1 MSSEWKTFV
10 LRDVASIIGGG
21 TPSTKEATYW
31 DGNIPWLTPK
41 DLSSH
46 TGMYVKRGERSITK
60 AGLDGSSAKI
70 VPPGTVLF
78 TSRAPIGYLAIAEQA
93 ISTNQGFKSLV
104 LNTEQDNRFF
114 YYLLRFH
121 TPDIEAIA
129 TGSTFKEIS
138 GSALG
143 SFEVTIPSYGEQT
156 KIADILTTLDDR
168 IELLRETN
176 ATLEA
181 IAQALFKSWFVDFD
195 PVRAKQ
201 EGREPEGMDADTAAL
216 FPDSFEE
223 SELGLIPKV
232 WTVKCLRDITNRITK
247 GTTPTTL
254 KRPFVASGINF
265 IKVES
270 LTEDGEF
277 IPGKFAYIDN
287 ETHELLKR
295 SQLQVDDVL
304 ITIAGT
310 IGRIAVMT
318 EDFLPANTNQAVALI
333 RPDPDRFPG
342 GLIKHFLQRDD
353 SRQNMVERVVQ
364 AVQANLS
371 LGSIS
376 DLKVVVPPSKVVKQ
390 LYDAG
395 ISQIDACKNRNQKHI
410 RTLTNIRDTLLPRLI
425 SGQLRIP
432 EAEALI
438 EEASA

>member
-223 SELGLIPKV
+223 SELGLIPKG
-232 WTVKCLRDITNRITK
+232 WNWSTMDSISTVGIGKTPPRKEPQWFSENNKDERWVSIRDMGISGVFISQTSEYLTAESIDRFNVRI
-247 GTTPTTL
+247 
-254 KRPFVASGINF
+254 
-265 IKVES
+265 
-270 LTEDGEF
+270 
-277 IPGKFAYIDN
+277 IPGN
-287 ETHELLKR
+287 TVLLSFKM
-295 SQLQVDDVL
+295 
-304 ITIAGT
+304 T
-310 IGRIAVMT
+310 IGRVSLTVGKMTSNEAIAHFKLDEKSPLT
-318 EDFLPANTNQAVALI
+318 SEYIYLYLKQFKYSTLSSTSSIADAVNSKTVKNIPILVADQSILKAFQNNVSAI
-333 RPDPDRFPG
+333 FYR
-342 GLIKHFLQRDD
+342 IKVIEEQ
-353 SRQNMVERVVQ
+353 
-364 AVQANLS
+364 
-371 LGSIS
+371 
-376 DLKVVVPPSKVVKQ
+376 
-390 LYDAG
+390 
-395 ISQIDACKNRNQKHI
+395 SQ
-410 RTLTNIRDTLLPRLI
+410 TLTAIRDTLLPRLI

-438 EEASA
+438 EETTA

>member
-46 TGMYVKRGERSITK
+46 TGMYVKRGERCITK

-168 IELLRETN
+168 IALLRETN
-176 ATLEA
+176 TTLEA

-223 SELGLIPKV
+223 SELGFWL
-232 WTVKCLRDITNRITK
+232 
-247 GTTPTTL
+247 
-254 KRPFVASGINF
+254 
-265 IKVES
+265 
-270 LTEDGEF
+270 
-277 IPGKFAYIDN
+277 
-287 ETHELLKR
+287 
-295 SQLQVDDVL
+295 
-304 ITIAGT
+304 
-310 IGRIAVMT
+310 
-318 EDFLPANTNQAVALI
+318 NQT
-333 RPDPDRFPG
+333 
-342 GLIKHFLQRDD
+342 
-353 SRQNMVERVVQ
+353 S
-364 AVQANLS
+364 
-371 LGSIS
+371 
-376 DLKVVVPPSKVVKQ
+376 
-390 LYDAG
+390 
-395 ISQIDACKNRNQKHI
+395 
-410 RTLTNIRDTLLPRLI
+410 
-425 SGQLRIP
+425 
-432 EAEALI
+432 
-438 EEASA
+438 